1 MKAALRRMN
10 DAEREISQKTLA
22 LGISEFIITNKQR
35 EKFFK
40 EYEEMNEESER
51 DYIENGNLPVADDG
65 TELQVDYG
73 DYGDRA
79 VRDYND
85 YTEQHVI
92 DDD

>member
-1 MKAALRRMN
+1 MN

-35 EKFFK
+35 EKFFQD
-40 EYEEMNEESER
+40 YEDTTQLPEEDYGTEL

-65 TELQVDYG
+65 TEMQVDRG

-85 YTEQHVI
+85 YTEQHTI